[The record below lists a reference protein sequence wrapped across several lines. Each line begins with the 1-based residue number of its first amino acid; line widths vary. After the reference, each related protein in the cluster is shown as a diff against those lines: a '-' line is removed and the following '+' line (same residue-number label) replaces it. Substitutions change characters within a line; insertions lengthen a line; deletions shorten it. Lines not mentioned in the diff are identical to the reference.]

1 MSDVMDNVMD
11 RIKEEAVKL
20 KDGAVKL
27 THKVIGKT
35 NNVVDQTKVK
45 FAISDI
51 NGKINDVYAKIGEA
65 LYKSRVDGTD
75 VPDFAEE
82 YAALDSMHGE
92 VADLNE
98 QLNELKETK
107 QCASCGTYNDKDN
120 EYCSK
125 CGAPLGE
132 TAEEEP
138 AAEEAPAGEE
148 APAAEEE
155 PAAEATEEA

>member
-1 MSDVMDNVMD
+1 MNDVMET
-11 RIKEEAVKL
+11 IKEQAVKL

-51 NGKINDVYAKIGEA
+51 NGKIQDVYAKMGEA
-65 LYKSRVDGTD
+65 LYKSHTDGTAA
-75 VPDFAEE
+75 PDFTEE
-82 YAALDSMHGE
+82 FEKLSGMHGE
-92 VADLNE
+92 VADLNA

-120 EYCSK
+120 GYCSK
-125 CGAPLGE
+125 CGAPLGD
-132 TAEEEP
+132 AVEEEP
-138 AAEEAPAGEE
+138 VTEESAAEEPAEEVNSETDAAPAEE
-148 APAAEEE
+148 A
-155 PAAEATEEA
+155 